1 MVTVLDQRNISR
13 QLAVLTAV
21 SRPQCCRL
29 QDISLAIQPTS
40 VSCCSPESPR
50 DSPVGR
56 ELLYVRLGKTLGFH
70 LAQSLGQ
77 TQQSFVVLSFV
88 HIVGSQLG
96 VQGGVGEHRQD
107 VQQEP
112 GVGVGQLGAGSQ
124 LDRTRAG
131 SQQTWSGTW
140 GTRGTSSP
148 PSTSSHASAAVV
160 GAAVVLVAR
169 PLSTHV
175 GAALLLVVVMVV
187 IAVMMNVSLVCLYV
201 KVRGRM
207 MMMRWLDGRMMMMMV
222 VVVVEGRLV

>member
-1 MVTVLDQRNISR
+1 M
-13 QLAVLTAV
+13 
-21 SRPQCCRL
+21 C
-29 QDISLAIQPTS
+29 
-40 VSCCSPESPR
+40 CCSPEGPR

-77 TQQSFVVLSFV
+77 AQQSFVVLSFV
-88 HIVGSQLG
+88 HIVGCQLG
-96 VQGGVGEHRQD
+96 VQGWVGEHRQD

-112 GVGVGQLGAGSQ
+112 GVGVGQLGTGSQ
-124 LDRTRAG
+124 LDRTRAC
-131 SQQTWSGTW
+131 SQQTWVGTW
-140 GTRGTSSP
+140 GTRWTSSP
-148 PSTSSHASAAVV
+148 PSSSSHTSASVV
-160 GAAVVLVAR
+160 GAAVVLVTR

-207 MMMRWLDGRMMMMMV
+207 MMMMRWLDGRMMV
-222 VVVVEGRLV
+222 VVVVEGRLVELV